1 MPRPAPDPGT
11 PIEELETPRLLLDRQ
26 RLQANCERMQARA
39 DELDVGLRPHIKTAK
54 TVPVAERASPAEHG
68 PLTVSTLA
76 EAEHFYEA
84 GFTDLTY
91 AVATTA
97 AKVDRCADLIAGGA
111 ELTLIADDPTTL
123 RAIEAAGRDLEEP
136 IGVLI
141 EIDCDGTR
149 GGVDPE
155 EPFLTYLAEMFAEA
169 SGVELAGVLTHA
181 GSAYDARGDD
191 ELREAAE
198 TEREAVVQAA
208 GRLRERGHEVPTVS
222 VGSTP
227 TALSAEDLT
236 GVTEMRPGNYVFFDL
251 YQAGL
256 GVCDVDDVAVTVL
269 AEVIGHRDSDGAGI
283 VDAGSLALSEDRST
297 AAYDDE
303 RDKAHGLVAGL
314 DGQPMTT
321 EEEGEEVLV
330 AETSQEHGL
339 LLTRGGQ
346 APQLRVGDKVRIYP
360 NHSCIAAACHDAY
373 TVLDDGEVVDR
384 WARADGW

>member
-1 MPRPAPDPGT
+1 MPRSPPDPGT

-26 RLQANCERMQARA
+26 RLQANCQRMQTRA
-39 DELDVGLRPHIKTAK
+39 DELDVTLRPHIKTAK
-54 TVPVAERASPAEHG
+54 AVPVAERASPAEHG

-76 EAEHFYEA
+76 EAEHFHEA
-84 GFTDLTY
+84 GFSDVTY
-91 AVATTA
+91 AVAPTP
-97 AKVDRCADLIAGGA
+97 AKVERAARLRQAGADVK
-111 ELTLIADDPTTL
+111 LIADEPETV
-123 RAIEAAGRDLEEP
+123 RAIASAGADRDDEIP
-136 IGVLI
+136 VLI

-198 TEREAVVQAA
+198 TERDAVVRAA
-208 GRLRERGHEVPTVS
+208 ERLREAGHDIDTVS

-227 TALSAEDLT
+227 TALAAEHLE

-256 GVCDVDDVAVTVL
+256 GVCEIDDVAVTVL
-269 AEVIGHRDSDGAGI
+269 AEVIGHRDEDGCPI

-303 RDKAHGLVAGL
+303 RDRAHGLVA
-314 DGQPMTT
+314 DREGQPIR
-321 EEEGEEVLV
+321 ENGGEVLV
-330 AETSQEHGL
+330 AETSQEHGIL
-339 LLTRGGQ
+339 ATRNGE
-346 APQLRVGDKVRIYP
+346 APGLRVGDRVRVYP
-360 NHSCIAAACHDAY
+360 NHSCIAAAGYAAY
-373 TVLDDGEVVDR
+373 TVVEGGEVVDR
-384 WARADGW
+384 WERVNGW